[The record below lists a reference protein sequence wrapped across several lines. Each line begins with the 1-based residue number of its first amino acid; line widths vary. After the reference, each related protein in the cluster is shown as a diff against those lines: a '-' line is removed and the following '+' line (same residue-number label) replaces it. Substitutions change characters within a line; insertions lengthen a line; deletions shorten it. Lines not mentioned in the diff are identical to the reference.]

1 MAGEIGWWNRIS
13 SKEKRKNMFAIHC
26 LCMKQRSQRYK
37 KMGLKELS
45 FQTSCSFQKQWER
58 TSGQTEPTPPEEEI
72 R

>member
-37 KMGLKELS
+37 KGAELPDIL
-45 FQTSCSFQKQWER
+45 QLPKAVGAYQRPDGTH
-58 TSGQTEPTPPEEEI
+58 TP
-72 R
+72 RRGN